1 MSRTPPTKRNAMPI
15 DGFAICNSPMEYAQW
30 QQCKFCCDGPQ
41 AQYHLDAEDCHDLML
56 GCNMCTLEDAEGAQH
71 VLPMRTLIGFDV
83 RQFAFLFA
91 LPCVKSEDKK
101 VGVDDRAIHADLNSF
116 IVDMILWE
124 WLKMVHAHK
133 STLTIR
139 FKQYWLTKNAVH
151 AMEILKEFEN
161 DYKMELDDESHMGYP
176 NRDLWHTVENEMW

>member
-1 MSRTPPTKRNAMPI
+1 MPI
-15 DGFAICNSPMEYAQW
+15 DGFAICNSCMEYAQW
-30 QQCKFCCDGPQ
+30 QQCNFCCDGPQ
-41 AQYHLDAEDCHDLML
+41 AQYHLDAGDCHDLMF

-101 VGVDDRAIHADLNSF
+101 VGVEERAIHADLNSF

-139 FKQYWLTKNAVH
+139 FIQYRLSKNAFL
-151 AMEILKEFEN
+151 AMETLKRFEN
-161 DYKMELDDESHMGYP
+161 DHETELDDESHMGEP
-176 NRDLWHTVENEMW
+176 NRDLWLTIENDFW